1 MDNTLMFNL
10 GKYLSEDGDMVG
22 DLARGLRVFP
32 GLREARALG
41 AAKWVRGETSF
52 CLGNVVMSETV
63 FVAVMKRL
71 GADLLVCPRGRM
83 VRLGVG
89 DDHFYSRVDMA
100 GVFRNIPFVNV
111 GMAGRVPEAIPAE
124 VRRGWRPEPVDMDV
138 GKFVVCFI

>member
-89 DDHFYSRVDMA
+89 DDHFYSRAHLPGINHRSSSLLLESRYGGSIQEHSVRECGYGRESA
-100 GVFRNIPFVNV
+100 GGNP
-111 GMAGRVPEAIPAE
+111 
-124 VRRGWRPEPVDMDV
+124 
-138 GKFVVCFI
+138 C